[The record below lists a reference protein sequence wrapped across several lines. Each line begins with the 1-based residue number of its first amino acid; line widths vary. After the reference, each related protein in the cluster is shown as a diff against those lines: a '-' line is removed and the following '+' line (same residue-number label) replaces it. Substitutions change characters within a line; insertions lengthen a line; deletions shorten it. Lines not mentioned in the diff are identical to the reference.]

1 MSKNY
6 VCNNRKCRYHDT
18 TMIMHCARSISAEDD
33 RPYALACRAYNA
45 IRERPI
51 LFSGAMVR
59 AILEGRKTMTRRVVK
74 PQPHAGVD
82 AVKWQDVIITGCNTP
97 DQSGFAMMRGGVIDS
112 EAIRCPYGMP
122 GDRLWVRETFRV
134 ESVGTHVPV
143 KIPYEDVG
151 IVYAADGEKRN
162 IHREYP
168 SVLSSTCHN
177 NKPSIFMPRW
187 ASRITLEITGV
198 RVERLQEITEADAI
212 AEGVEPRTREKG
224 YTIVCRGGGTFEVS
238 SLYERGVPA
247 VGDASPFGE
256 VTHVEPIPERVL
268 ISTSGVFRLLWMK
281 INGRS
286 SWDANPW
293 VWVVEFRRVEK

>member
-1 MSKNY
+1 MNKNY

-82 AVKWQDVIITGCNTP
+82 AVKWQDVIVTGCNTQG
-97 DQSGFAMMRGGVIDS
+97 QSGLAMMRGGVIES
-112 EAIRCPYGMP
+112 EAIRCPHGQP
-122 GDRLWVRETFRV
+122 GDRMWVRETFRI

-151 IVYAADGEKRN
+151 IVYAADGEKKN

-168 SVLSSTCHN
+168 SALSRTCHN

-187 ASRITLEITGV
+187 ASRITLEVTGV
-198 RVERLQEITEADAI
+198 RVERLLEISEQDAI
-212 AEGVEPRTREKG
+212 AEGVERVR
-224 YTIVCRGGGTFEVS
+224 Y
-238 SLYERGVPA
+238 A
-247 VGDASPFGE
+247 
-256 VTHVEPIPERVL
+256 VEPHDAGFRDYIGDVVL
-268 ISTSGVFRLLWMK
+268 RSARHSFESLWVK
-281 INGRS
+281 INGRE

-293 VWVVEFRRVEK
+293 VWVVEFRMVKK